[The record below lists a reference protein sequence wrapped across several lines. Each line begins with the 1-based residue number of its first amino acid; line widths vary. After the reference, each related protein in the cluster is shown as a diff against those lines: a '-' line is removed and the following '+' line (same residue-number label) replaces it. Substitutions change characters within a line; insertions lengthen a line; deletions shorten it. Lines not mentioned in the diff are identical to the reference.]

1 MAWKDIPLP
10 QLTYRSADD
19 VELSANIGAR
29 IVDMSIS
36 ELQTYR
42 KRPGLK
48 LFADLGTNDKVD
60 GVWWWDNKA
69 FPLAVSQGKTFKLAE
84 GGNVT
89 DLTGDALLTRRI
101 PTFTD
106 NGTIALIANGT
117 RMVTTNG
124 VAATAYIADADAPTD
139 VTHVAYLDGYA
150 LANKVGTRRFF
161 FSDPDDITSWGALD
175 FFAAEGDP
183 DFLTALHVANR
194 EISLF
199 GDESD
204 ELWYNDGSSP
214 FSRFETGFIQTGVRA
229 VDTIKEIAGSY
240 IFLDDEIRFVIVEGR
255 RVRNISGPF
264 DDVFRSLSSPSDA
277 SATIKHIGNRAFY
290 VVTFNADDRTFV
302 YDLST
307 EQWAEWG
314 KWNPA
319 LGDYTKFIG
328 RSHTYA
334 KGWNKHLIGHISNGK
349 IYELSFDHEDDAGET
364 IRSVLRT
371 APNTYGRYIRKKS
384 KGLRFR
390 ILRGLGT
397 GSDHPKFAMR
407 YRDDGGKWSNEVQV
421 DLGKIGENE
430 YFTRLN
436 KLGMYRSRQW
446 EFIHTYGTDF
456 QLVNI
461 EEDVEFMRH

>member
-10 QLTYRSADD
+10 QLTYRSSED
-19 VELSANIGAR
+19 VELPSSLGAR
-29 IVDMSIS
+29 IVDMYIS
-36 ELQTYR
+36 ELGTYR
-42 KRPGLK
+42 KRPGLVE
-48 LFADLGTNDKVD
+48 FANLGTADKVD
-60 GVWWWDNKA
+60 GIWWWDNKG
-69 FPLAVSQGKTFKLAE
+69 FPLVVSGAKVFKL
-84 GGNVT
+84 GQDGSVT
-89 DLTGDALLTRRI
+89 DLTGDAPLLRKI

-106 NGTIALIANGT
+106 DGTQALIANGG
-117 RMVTTNG
+117 RMLTTNG
-124 VAATAYIADADAPTD
+124 IAATAYIADADAPTE

-183 DFLTALHVANR
+183 DFLTALHVARR
-194 EISLF
+194 EISLY

-204 ELWYNDGSSP
+204 EMWYNDGSSP

-229 VDTIKEIAGSY
+229 VDTIKEISGSY
-240 IFLDDEIRFVIVEGR
+240 IFLDDEIRFVMVEGR

-264 DDVFRSLSSPSDA
+264 DDVFRSLSSPGDA
-277 SATIKHIGNRAFY
+277 RAMIMHIGNRAFY
-290 VVTFNADDRTFV
+290 VVNFDADNRTFC

-314 KWNPA
+314 KWTSA
-319 LGDYTKFIG
+319 QGDYTKFIG
-328 RSHTYA
+328 QTHTFA
-334 KGWNKHLIGHISNGK
+334 KAWNKHLVGHVSNGK
-349 IYELSFDHEDDAGET
+349 IYEISFDHEDDAGDT

-371 APNTYGRYIRKKS
+371 APNTYGKYVRKKS
-384 KGLRFR
+384 KALRFR
-390 ILRGLGT
+390 ILRGLGS
-397 GSDHPKFAMR
+397 GSDHPKFNMR
-407 YRDDGGKWSNEVQV
+407 YRDDGGPWSNEVQV